1 MRFRSAQ
8 HVRTSTEF
16 DLVRTQGKRR
26 DCGAFLLH
34 LREFS
39 TAERAPVRRLGVVA
53 SRRVGNAVF
62 RARAKR
68 LLRETF
74 RLNQEALPENCDIVL
89 MARSAIHRFDLA
101 TIMRRY
107 GAAVHQMRLENP
119 SPAPEDS

>member
-8 HVRTSTEF
+8 HVRTSAEF

-34 LREFS
+34 LREFPE
-39 TAERAPVRRLGVVA
+39 AERVPVRRLGVVA
-53 SRRVGNAVF
+53 SRRVGNAVL

-74 RLNQEALPENCDIVL
+74 RLNQDILPENCDVVL

-107 GAAVHQMRLENP
+107 GAAVHQLSLEKTL
-119 SPAPEDS
+119 PAPGDS